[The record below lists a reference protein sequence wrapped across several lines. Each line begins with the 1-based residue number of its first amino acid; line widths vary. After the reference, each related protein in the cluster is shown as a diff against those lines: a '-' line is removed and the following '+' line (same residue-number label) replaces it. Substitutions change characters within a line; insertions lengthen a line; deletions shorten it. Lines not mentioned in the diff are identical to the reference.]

1 MMLSSTD
8 VPNIKALHD
17 SGKTYEQIA
26 KVYAKQGYLTHRGQA
41 VGDKQIS
48 LLMIAHGNRCILPRK
63 RKAIYKKQPTEVTG
77 LSTPDQKSLAELVFS
92 AKMAKDTKLKL
103 LAVLLE

>member
-1 MMLSSTD
+1 MLSSTD
-8 VPNIKALHD
+8 VPNIKALHA

-26 KVYAKQGYLTHRGQA
+26 KVYAKQGYFTIRGLP
-41 VGDKQIS
+41 VTDKQIS
-48 LLMIAHGNRCILPRK
+48 LIMIAHGNRCIDK
-63 RKAIYKKQPTEVTG
+63 RKHKKILTATATG
-77 LSTPDQKSLAELVFS
+77 INTPDQKALAELVFS